1 MDDAQAGTPTT
12 DPTGAGPSGGDDTT
26 PGTGTTPAADPAVG
40 GGAPDSTGGPD
51 SAGAPDSS
59 GAPDSEGGPGS
70 AGAPDA
76 DKPKRGRPKGTT
88 ARTTRVVSL
97 TLTVSGSA
105 DGEWQAEL
113 KNGSTWVARG
123 LPVTAAAVS
132 QAAAALHAD
141 LSGPIDEVIETARA
155 AKAARVA
162 ELEAELEQ
170 ARKALAEME

>member
-1 MDDAQAGTPTT
+1 VDEAPESSTAPDTTAPQAAPEQPEQADQAGQAEKAEQP
-12 DPTGAGPSGGDDTT
+12 
-26 PGTGTTPAADPAVG
+26 
-40 GGAPDSTGGPD
+40 
-51 SAGAPDSS
+51 
-59 GAPDSEGGPGS
+59 E
-70 AGAPDA
+70 
-76 DKPKRGRPKGTT
+76 KPKRGRPKGST
-88 ARTTRVVSL
+88 ARTTRVVSM

-141 LSGPIDEVIETARA
+141 LAGPVDEVIETARSTR
-155 AKAARVA
+155 AARVA

-170 ARKALAEME
+170 AKKALAEME

>member
-1 MDDAQAGTPTT
+1 MTEAP
-12 DPTGAGPSGGDDTT
+12 
-26 PGTGTTPAADPAVG
+26 TGTTAPADVPAAPETSPEATAETVAET
-40 GGAPDSTGGPD
+40 APEEQS
-51 SAGAPDSS
+51 
-59 GAPDSEGGPGS
+59 
-70 AGAPDA
+70 
-76 DKPKRGRPKGTT
+76 DKPKRGRPKGST
-88 ARTTRVVSL
+88 ARTTRVVSM

-123 LPVTAAAVS
+123 LPVTASAVS

-141 LSGPIDEVIETARA
+141 LAGPVDEVIETARSTR
-155 AKAARVA
+155 AARVA

>member
-1 MDDAQAGTPTT
+1 VTEA
-12 DPTGAGPSGGDDTT
+12 PTGTTAPADVPAAPDTT
-26 PGTGTTPAADPAVG
+26 PEEQP
-40 GGAPDSTGGPD
+40 
-51 SAGAPDSS
+51 
-59 GAPDSEGGPGS
+59 E
-70 AGAPDA
+70 
-76 DKPKRGRPKGTT
+76 KPKRGRPKGST
-88 ARTTRVVSL
+88 ARTTRVVSM

-141 LSGPIDEVIETARA
+141 LAGPVDEVIETARA
-155 AKAARVA
+155 TRAARVA

-170 ARKALAEME
+170 AKKALAEME

>member
-1 MDDAQAGTPTT
+1 MDDAQPGTPTT
-12 DPTGAGPSGGDDTT
+12 EPTGSGDTAPAASPTPAAG
-26 PGTGTTPAADPAVG
+26 PGTGTEA
-40 GGAPDSTGGPD
+40 GP
-51 SAGAPDSS
+51 SAEGPS
-59 GAPDSEGGPGS
+59 SEGT
-70 AGAPDA
+70 GADDA
-76 DKPKRGRPKGTT
+76 EAPVDKPKRGRPKGSSS
-88 ARTTRVVSL
+88 ARTTRVVTL

-113 KNGSTWVARG
+113 KNGSSWVARG

-141 LSGPIDEVIETARA
+141 LAGPIDEVIETARS

>member
-1 MDDAQAGTPTT
+1 MREHVDDAQPGTPTT
-12 DPTGAGPSGGDDTT
+12 EATGTGSGETAPAGTSPV
-26 PGTGTTPAADPAVG
+26 PGTGGDPE
-40 GGAPDSTGGPD
+40 
-51 SAGAPDSS
+51 S
-59 GAPDSEGGPGS
+59 GAPSDGGPS
-70 AGAPDA
+70 TDAPPDGAEVA
-76 DKPKRGRPKGTT
+76 EKPKRGRPKGSSS
-88 ARTTRVVSL
+88 AKTTRVVSL

-141 LSGPIDEVIETARA
+141 LAGPIDEVIETARS

-170 ARKALAEME
+170 AKKALAEME

>member
-1 MDDAQAGTPTT
+1 MDDAQPGTPTT
-12 DPTGAGPSGGDDTT
+12 DPTGADPAGDDTT
-26 PGTGTTPAADPAVG
+26 ATPGSTPAPGPAAG
-40 GGAPDSTGGPD
+40 GGTD
-51 SAGAPDSS
+51 SAG
-59 GAPDSEGGPGS
+59 GAV
-70 AGAPDA
+70 A

-123 LPVTAAAVS
+123 LPVTAASVS

>member
-1 MDDAQAGTPTT
+1 MDDAPDSPTV
-12 DPTGAGPSGGDDTT
+12 SETT
-26 PGTGTTPAADPAVG
+26 PDTSTPETTTPEATDQEAQP
-40 GGAPDSTGGPD
+40 
-51 SAGAPDSS
+51 
-59 GAPDSEGGPGS
+59 E
-70 AGAPDA
+70 
-76 DKPKRGRPKGTT
+76 KPKRGRPKGSA
-88 ARTTRVVSL
+88 ARTTRVVSM

-141 LSGPIDEVIETARA
+141 LAGPIDEVIDTARSA
-155 AKAARVA
+155 RAARVA

-170 ARKALAEME
+170 AKKALAEME

>member
-1 MDDAQAGTPTT
+1 MDDAQPGTPTT
-12 DPTGAGPSGGDDTT
+12 DETGPTGDGPAENSSTDAGQDTAAATAGDD
-26 PGTGTTPAADPAVG
+26 
-40 GGAPDSTGGPD
+40 
-51 SAGAPDSS
+51 
-59 GAPDSEGGPGS
+59 GS
-70 AGAPDA
+70 AAA
-76 DKPKRGRPKGTT
+76 QEKPKRGRPKGSS

-113 KNGSTWVARG
+113 KNGSSWVARG
-123 LPVTAAAVS
+123 LPITAAAVS
-132 QAAAALHAD
+132 RAAAELHSD

-170 ARKALAEME
+170 AKKALAELE

>member
-1 MDDAQAGTPTT
+1 MDEAPESSTAPDTTAPQAAPEQPEQADQAGQAEKAEQP
-12 DPTGAGPSGGDDTT
+12 
-26 PGTGTTPAADPAVG
+26 
-40 GGAPDSTGGPD
+40 
-51 SAGAPDSS
+51 
-59 GAPDSEGGPGS
+59 E
-70 AGAPDA
+70 
-76 DKPKRGRPKGTT
+76 KPKRGRPKGST
-88 ARTTRVVSL
+88 ARTTRVVSM

-141 LSGPIDEVIETARA
+141 LAGPVDEVIETARSTR
-155 AKAARVA
+155 AARVA

-170 ARKALAEME
+170 AKKALAEME

>member
-1 MDDAQAGTPTT
+1 MTEAP
-12 DPTGAGPSGGDDTT
+12 
-26 PGTGTTPAADPAVG
+26 TGTTAPADVPAAPETSPETSPEATAETVAET
-40 GGAPDSTGGPD
+40 APEEQS
-51 SAGAPDSS
+51 
-59 GAPDSEGGPGS
+59 
-70 AGAPDA
+70 
-76 DKPKRGRPKGTT
+76 DKPKRGRPKGST
-88 ARTTRVVSL
+88 ARTTRVVSM

-123 LPVTAAAVS
+123 LPVTASAVS

-141 LSGPIDEVIETARA
+141 LAGPVDEVIETARSTR
-155 AKAARVA
+155 AARVA

>member
-1 MDDAQAGTPTT
+1 MGEHVDDAQPGTTGTDTT
-12 DPTGAGPSGGDDTT
+12 GTSGNGEAAPAVSTSPAPETGVASEPGPSDGSPSNGAGP
-26 PGTGTTPAADPAVG
+26 
-40 GGAPDSTGGPD
+40 
-51 SAGAPDSS
+51 
-59 GAPDSEGGPGS
+59 
-70 AGAPDA
+70 A
-76 DKPKRGRPKGTT
+76 DKPKRGRPKGSA

-162 ELEAELEQ
+162 ELEAQLEQ

>member
-1 MDDAQAGTPTT
+1 MDEAPESSTAPDTTAPQAAPEQPEQADQAGQAEQP
-12 DPTGAGPSGGDDTT
+12 
-26 PGTGTTPAADPAVG
+26 
-40 GGAPDSTGGPD
+40 
-51 SAGAPDSS
+51 
-59 GAPDSEGGPGS
+59 E
-70 AGAPDA
+70 
-76 DKPKRGRPKGTT
+76 KPKRGRPKGST
-88 ARTTRVVSL
+88 ARTTRVVSM

-141 LSGPIDEVIETARA
+141 LAGPVDEVIETARSTR
-155 AKAARVA
+155 AARVA

-170 ARKALAEME
+170 AKKALAEME